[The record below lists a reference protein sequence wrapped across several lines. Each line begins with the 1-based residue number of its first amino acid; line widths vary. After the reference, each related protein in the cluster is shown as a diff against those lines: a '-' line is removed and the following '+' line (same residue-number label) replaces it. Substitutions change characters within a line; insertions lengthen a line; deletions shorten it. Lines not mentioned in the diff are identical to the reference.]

1 MLNFVKYLVWPDP
14 QYFKV
19 INNAGAIR
27 SIHNKHK
34 NKYKHKYKHL
44 GFPLTLRAWLKLNL
58 KQKVNFIVL
67 I

>member
-34 NKYKHKYKHL
+34 YKHL

-58 KQKVNFIVL
+58 KQKVNFIVF